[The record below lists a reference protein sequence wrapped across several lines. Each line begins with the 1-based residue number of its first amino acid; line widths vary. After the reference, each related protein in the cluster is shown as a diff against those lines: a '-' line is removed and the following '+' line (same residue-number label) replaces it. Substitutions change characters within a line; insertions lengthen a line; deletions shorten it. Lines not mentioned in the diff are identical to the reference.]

1 MHVVSDLQEG
11 RKLKFWYVDA
21 ADYLDKMTTSFE
33 FFKELLKPENFPK
46 GKESLNHSIQE
57 YLLSIGR
64 EIVKCKTK
72 MREQTVEFEIIHLVL
87 TSVNAIRSL
96 CYLSCWL
103 LDNCLHFERWKVKHS
118 QCYWIQ
124 KHIEPKHT
132 NIVKILY
139 CSTHGMVKKT
149 RKCITDINIS
159 TWLAS
164 KTTCQGYRRL
174 GIFVS
179 CTLSRIT
186 LFWDLFDS

>member
-1 MHVVSDLQEG
+1 MHVVPDLQEG

-87 TSVNAIRSL
+87 NSVNAIRSL

-103 LDNCLHFERWKVKHS
+103 LPLVLTVTSHVDCWIIVYILKGERWSIHS
-118 QCYWIQ
+118 VI
-124 KHIEPKHT
+124 
-132 NIVKILY
+132 
-139 CSTHGMVKKT
+139 
-149 RKCITDINIS
+149 
-159 TWLAS
+159 
-164 KTTCQGYRRL
+164 GYR
-174 GIFVS
+174 S
-179 CTLSRIT
+179 T
-186 LFWDLFDS
+186 